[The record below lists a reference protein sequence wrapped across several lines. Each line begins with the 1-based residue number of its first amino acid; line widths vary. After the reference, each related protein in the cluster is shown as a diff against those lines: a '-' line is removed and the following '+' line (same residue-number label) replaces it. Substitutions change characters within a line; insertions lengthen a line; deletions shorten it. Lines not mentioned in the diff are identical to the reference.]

1 MSSKR
6 TDLSVTE
13 RRATLIAE
21 LLFQDLGAS
30 FVARPD
36 SDVLPFDFL
45 VGFLNPNGGTN
56 TFAVEL
62 KSTERPVN
70 GQFTLKLKSARAFS
84 NSNIP
89 VIFLVVDSKQNQ
101 SWYAWGHEI
110 ESQLPPSSVLTTVT
124 VSLRQIVGDE
134 MQRLKEALVVAT
146 RKAS

>member
-1 MSSKR
+1 MNSQR

-13 RRATLIAE
+13 RRSMLMAE

-36 SDVLPFDFL
+36 SDSLPFDFL
-45 VGFLNPNGGTN
+45 VGFSNPNGGTN

-62 KSTERPVN
+62 KGTEKPVK
-70 GQFTLKLKSARAFS
+70 GQYVLKSRSARAFA

-110 ESQLPPSSVLTTVT
+110 GAQIPAETTLTSFPVT
-124 VSLRQIVGDE
+124 LRQITADE
-134 MQRLKEALVVAT
+134 MQRLKEELVGVT

>member
-1 MSSKR
+1 MSSQR
-6 TDLSVTE
+6 TELRLTE
-13 RRATLIAE
+13 RRAMLMAE

-36 SDVLPFDFL
+36 SDSLPFDFL
-45 VGFLNPNGGTN
+45 IGFSNPNGGTN

-62 KSTERPVN
+62 KSTEKPVK
-70 GQFTLKLKSARAFS
+70 GQFTLNLHSAQAFS

-110 ESQLPPSSVLTTVT
+110 GA
-124 VSLRQIVGDE
+124 QIPAKTANSFSIKLHQITDEEMKKLKDELVGG
-134 MQRLKEALVVAT
+134 T